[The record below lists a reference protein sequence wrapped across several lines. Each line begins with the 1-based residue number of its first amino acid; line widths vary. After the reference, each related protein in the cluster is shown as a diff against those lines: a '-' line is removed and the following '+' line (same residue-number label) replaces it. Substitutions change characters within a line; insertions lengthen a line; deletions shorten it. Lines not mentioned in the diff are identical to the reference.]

1 VARKRHKLKP
11 ERAAR
16 LRARAHK
23 LTASFV
29 NRHLSNRTAQPPQLP
44 AQHDPSQPG
53 DAMASLPLMD
63 VAKGL
68 PPTGSRTVFRPG
80 LGQYIWNLGW
90 SALPIVGGLGTIYLA
105 LTPRAQ
111 DRSSLIVGGIAVAV
125 VGVFF
130 FAYVLGMRIEVD
142 DETVSKVYFSGLLR
156 RRIPREQLRA
166 SSHTERNRWWSFTR
180 IDFESVDDDDVLGFS
195 VYPFWAWRSGDVD
208 RLRAIAAESG
218 IWRAAHSARPARS
231 ARPSFTT
238 FIWAVLGSTWLC
250 VWGAIVPVLDLYLN
264 WGGLAAFVA
273 AVLIELGVIVLV
285 VVAVWTKQ
293 EPRDEFTRLNTFA
306 ATVLG
311 LTALFGILGMVPEI
325 VVLSTWGG
333 VVALVFSGIVELVAI
348 LCSAVVTWRLSQ
360 SAPTTAVS
368 R

>member
-1 VARKRHKLKP
+1 MARKRHKLQA

-16 LRARAHK
+16 LQARAHK

-29 NRHLSNRTAQPPQLP
+29 NRHLSNRPAQPPHLP
-44 AQHDPSQPG
+44 AQHDPGQPG
-53 DAMASLPLMD
+53 YAMPSLPRMD
-63 VAKGL
+63 AAKGL
-68 PPTGSRTVFRPG
+68 PATESRTAFRPG
-80 LGQYIWNLGW
+80 LGQYIWNLAW

-111 DRSSLIVGGIAVAV
+111 DRGSLIVGGIVIAA

-142 DETVSKVYFSGLLR
+142 DESVSKVYFFGLLR
-156 RRIPREQLRA
+156 RRILREQLRA
-166 SSHTERNRWWSFTR
+166 SSHTERNRPWAYAR
-180 IDFESVDDDDVLGFS
+180 IDFESVDDDNVLGFS
-195 VYPFWAWRSGDVD
+195 VYPFWVWRSGDVD

-218 IWRAAHSARPARS
+218 SWRAAHPARPARS
-231 ARPSFTT
+231 ARPSVSTL
-238 FIWAVLGSTWLC
+238 IWAVLGSTGLC

-264 WGGLAAFVA
+264 WGGLTAFVA

-285 VVAVWTKQ
+285 AVAVWTKQ
-293 EPRDEFTRLNTFA
+293 KPRDEFSRLNTFA

-325 VVLSTWGG
+325 VVLNNWGG
-333 VVALVFSGIVELVAI
+333 VVALVFSGTVELAAI
-348 LCSAVVTWRLSQ
+348 LSSAVVTWRLSQ
-360 SAPTTAVS
+360 SVPATAP